1 MMADVL
7 ITKDRAQ
14 RWHSKLVRA
23 LRDAGL
29 DCAVRPAEPDDDRPP
44 LPQGLALLL
53 WLDQTL
59 HGAGEHALDRIRL
72 DFDAGPSRAC
82 DVTIDLTGGVGS
94 VRTARHLVPLFDVAV
109 GEAALW
115 SALLD
120 GRAPRLDL
128 FDAANNQVTPIGL
141 PATEAPHQLMFAADQ
156 VIARLIQGIVRVV
169 RHELDGTRALESPP
183 SMPSLAPRQPISALA
198 NILTLKTKRV
208 LARRLRREPQWS
220 VAWRPR
226 AANHPL
232 PDIGSLDLS
241 GWTVLPDD
249 GQRYYADPFI
259 FAHSGRR
266 FIFVEEYPYATGRG
280 LVSVAEI
287 GADGR
292 AHTVPQPVLA
302 APFHLSYPQVFAHS
316 GQVYMLPEAA
326 ASGRLTLYRAERFPD
341 RWVAVCDLLS
351 EPVHDA
357 TLLETP
363 DGCWLFATTDAEGG
377 SSWDALNLY
386 HAPGL
391 MGPWRAHDMN
401 PVLID
406 AGSARPTGAM
416 FRAGGDLWR
425 PVQDCRAGY
434 GAGLGFARI
443 DQLDQRGFGQT
454 VVRTVLPPA
463 RSGFCGVHT
472 WSGAA
477 NLEAVDVFGPR
488 PGGG

>member
-1 MMADVL
+1 MMVDVL
-7 ITKDRAQ
+7 ITRDRSQ
-14 RWHSKLVRA
+14 RWHSKLVSA
-23 LRDAGL
+23 LRGAGL
-29 DCAVRPAEPDDDRPP
+29 DCAVRPAEYDETLAPP
-44 LPQGLALLL
+44 PQGLALLL
-53 WLDQTL
+53 WFDQTL

-72 DFDAGPSRAC
+72 DFDAGPPRAS

-94 VRTARHLVPLFDVAV
+94 VRTARHLVPLFDGTM

-128 FDAANNQVTPIGL
+128 FDAAHNELIPIGL

-156 VIARLIQGIVRVV
+156 VIARLIHGIVRVV
-169 RHELDGTRALESPP
+169 RHEIGGTRAMETP
-183 SMPSLAPRQPISALA
+183 SSEPSLVPRQPISALA
-198 NILTLKTKRV
+198 NILTLKSNRV

-226 AANHPL
+226 AANGPL
-232 PDIGSLDLS
+232 PDAGRLDLS

-249 GQRYYADPFI
+249 GQRYYADPFL

-266 FIFVEEYPYATGRG
+266 FVFVEEYPYATGRG
-280 LVSVAEI
+280 LISVAEI

-292 AHTVPQPVLA
+292 AHTVPQPVLD
-302 APFHLSYPQVFAHS
+302 APFHLSYPQVFAQ
-316 GQVYMLPEAA
+316 GGEVYMLPEAA

-341 RWVAVCDLLS
+341 QWVAVGDLLS

-406 AGSARPTGAM
+406 AGSARPAGAM
-416 FRAGGDLWR
+416 YRAGGDLWR

-443 DQLDQRGFGQT
+443 DQLDQRGFRQT
-454 VVRTVLPPA
+454 VVRTVRPPA
-463 RSGFCGVHT
+463 NSGFRGVHT

-477 NLEAVDVFGPR
+477 DLEAIDVFGPR
-488 PGGG
+488 PGVG

>member
-14 RWHSKLVRA
+14 RWHSKLVCA
-23 LRDAGL
+23 LRGAGL
-29 DCAVRPAEPDDDRPP
+29 DCAVRSGEHDDDRAP
-44 LPQGLALLL
+44 LPQGLHVLL

-72 DFDAGPSRAC
+72 DFDAGPPRFS
-82 DVTIDLTGGVGS
+82 DVSIDLTGGVGS
-94 VRTARHLVPLFDVAV
+94 VRTARHLVPLFDGAV

-128 FDAANNQVTPIGL
+128 FDAANSQVIPIGL

-169 RHELDGTRALESPP
+169 RHEIDGTRALKTPP
-183 SMPSLAPRQPISALA
+183 WEPSLVSRRPMSALA
-198 NILTLKTKRV
+198 NILTQKTKRV
-208 LARRLRREPQWS
+208 LKRRFRREPQWS
-220 VAWRPR
+220 VAWRSR
-226 AANHPL
+226 VANGPL
-232 PDIGSLDLS
+232 PDDGSLDLS

-280 LVSVAEI
+280 LISVAEI

-292 AHTVPQPVLA
+292 ALTVPQPVLD
-302 APFHLSYPQVFAHS
+302 APFHLSYPQVFAH
-316 GQVYMLPEAA
+316 GGDVYMLPEAA
-326 ASGRLTLYRAERFPD
+326 ASSRLTLYRAERFPD
-341 RWVAVCDLLS
+341 RWVAVRDLLS

-363 DGCWLFATTDAEGG
+363 DGCWLFATTDGEGG

-406 AGSARPTGAM
+406 AGSARPAGAM
-416 FRAGGDLWR
+416 FRASGNLWR

-443 DQLDQRGFGQT
+443 DQLDELGFGQT
-454 VVRTVLPPA
+454 VVRTVRPPPN
-463 RSGFCGVHT
+463 SGFCGVHT
-472 WSGAA
+472 WSAA
-477 NLEAVDVFGPR
+477 ADLEAVDVFGPR

>member
-1 MMADVL
+1 MADVL

-14 RWHSKLVRA
+14 RWHSKLVGA

-94 VRTARHLVPLFDVAV
+94 VRTARHLVPLFDGAV

-115 SALLD
+115 STLLD

-169 RHELDGTRALESPP
+169 RHELDGTRALETSP

-241 GWTVLPDD
+241 GWTVLRDD
-249 GQRYYADPFI
+249 GHRYYADPFI

-292 AHTVPQPVLA
+292 ALSVPQPVLA
-302 APFHLSYPQVFAHS
+302 APFHLSYPQVFAQS

-363 DGCWLFATTDAEGG
+363 DGYWLFATTDAEGG

-406 AGSARPTGAM
+406 AGSARPAGAM